1 MSCTELHT
9 GKFRIVA
16 QTTED
21 TFNFIAKNL
30 SKYWKPE
37 ITSRGY
43 VNVDATDKYLDDYW
57 QANKD
62 FPYKKLNIGNQSYLI
77 EMLEHKEFGEDE
89 YPLEVS
95 KNEDGTFDF
104 IAQFYNGGT
113 CLEEC
118 LEEELE
124 NLQSKTKSE

>member
-9 GKFRIVA
+9 GKFRIVT

-21 TFNFIAKNL
+21 TFNFITKNL
-30 SKYWKPE
+30 SRYWKPE
-37 ITSRGY
+37 ISSRGY
-43 VNVDATDKYLDDYW
+43 VNVEETNDYLEEYW
-57 QANKD
+57 ETNKD
-62 FPYKKLNIGNQSYLI
+62 FPYKKPNVGNQTYLV
-77 EMLEHKEFGEDE
+77 EMLEHKEFGEAK
-89 YPLEVS
+89 YPVEVS

-118 LEEELE
+118 LEDELE
-124 NLQSKTKSE
+124 SLQNKTKSE

>member
-9 GKFRIVA
+9 GKFSILT

-21 TFNFIAKNL
+21 TFNFITKNL

-37 ITSRGY
+37 ISSRGY
-43 VNVDATDKYLDDYW
+43 VDIEETGAYIEEYLWADK
-57 QANKD
+57 N
-62 FPYKKLNIGNQSYLI
+62 FPYKMLNVGNQTYLV

-89 YPLEVS
+89 YPLEIS

-124 NLQSKTKSE
+124 NLQNKTKSD

>member
-1 MSCTELHT
+1 MSCTELRR
-9 GKFRIVA
+9 GKFRIIA
-16 QTTED
+16 QTTEG
-21 TFNFIAKNL
+21 TFNFISKNL

-37 ITSRGY
+37 ISSRGY
-43 VNVDATDKYLDDYW
+43 VDIEVTGAYIEEYFWGDK
-57 QANKD
+57 N
-62 FPYKKLNIGNQSYLI
+62 FPYKMLNVGNQTYLV

-89 YPLEVS
+89 YSLEVS

-118 LEEELE
+118 LEKVLE
-124 NLQSKTKSE
+124 RLVTTEQL

>member
-1 MSCTELHT
+1 MSRTELHT

-21 TFNFIAKNL
+21 TFNFINKNL

-37 ITSRGY
+37 ISSRGY
-43 VNVDATDKYLDDYW
+43 VNVEETDAYDEEYW
-57 QANKD
+57 RANKE
-62 FPYKKLNIGNQSYLI
+62 FPYKNLNIGNQSYLI

-89 YPLEVS
+89 YPLEVT

-124 NLQSKTKSE
+124 RLVVTENI

>member
-1 MSCTELHT
+1 
-9 GKFRIVA
+9 
-16 QTTED
+16 
-21 TFNFIAKNL
+21 
-30 SKYWKPE
+30 
-37 ITSRGY
+37 
-43 VNVDATDKYLDDYW
+43 LDDYW

-89 YPLEVS
+89 YLLEVS

>member
-9 GKFRIVA
+9 GKFRIVT

-21 TFNFIAKNL
+21 TFNFISKNL

-37 ITSRGY
+37 ISSRGY
-43 VNVDATDKYLDDYW
+43 VNIDETDDYDEEYW
-57 QANKD
+57 RADKN
-62 FPYKKLNIGNQSYLI
+62 FPYKKLNVGNQTYLV
-77 EMLEHKEFGEDE
+77 EMLEHKEFEEDE

-113 CLEEC
+113 CLEEY

-124 NLQSKTKSE
+124 RLVVTENI

>member
-21 TFNFIAKNL
+21 TFNFINKNL

-37 ITSRGY
+37 ITPGNH
-43 VNVDATDKYLDDYW
+43 VNVDETDNYMEEFW

-62 FPYKKLNIGNQSYLI
+62 FPYKKLDVGNQSYLI

-124 NLQSKTKSE
+124 RLVVTEKI

>member
-9 GKFRIVA
+9 GKFRIIA

-37 ITSRGY
+37 ISSRGY
-43 VNVDATDKYLDDYW
+43 VDIEETGAYIEEYFWADK
-57 QANKD
+57 N
-62 FPYKKLNIGNQSYLI
+62 FPYKMLNVGNQTYLV

-89 YPLEVS
+89 YPLEIS

-113 CLEEC
+113 CMEEC
-118 LEEELE
+118 LEEALE
-124 NLQSKTKSE
+124 RLIVTENI